1 MPSKGVLLLN
11 VTIFMQVIAPPSEM
25 FWRQMGGHLRKVE
38 TCSAGVTW
46 GIGYDST
53 AWVYT
58 GGWGGSFLKGEIKQS
73 KYFVVHFKCVLQL
86 KQYSQQGT
94 LCTNT

>member
-1 MPSKGVLLLN
+1 
-11 VTIFMQVIAPPSEM
+11 MQVIAQPPEM

-46 GIGYDST
+46 GIGYDNT

-73 KYFVVHFKCVLQL
+73 KYFVV
-86 KQYSQQGT
+86 YY
-94 LCTNT
+94 

>member
-1 MPSKGVLLLN
+1 
-11 VTIFMQVIAPPSEM
+11 
-25 FWRQMGGHLRKVE
+25 MGGHLRKVE

-46 GIGYDST
+46 GIGYDNT

-73 KYFVVHFKCVLQL
+73 KYFVVH
-86 KQYSQQGT
+86 Y
-94 LCTNT
+94 

>member
-1 MPSKGVLLLN
+1 
-11 VTIFMQVIAPPSEM
+11 
-25 FWRQMGGHLRKVE
+25 MGGHLRKVE

-46 GIGYDST
+46 GIGYDNT

-58 GGWGGSFLKGEIKQS
+58 GGWGGSFLKGEIKQG
-73 KYFVVHFKCVLQL
+73 KYFIVHFKCVLQL
-86 KQYSQQGT
+86 KQYNQQSA

>member
-1 MPSKGVLLLN
+1 
-11 VTIFMQVIAPPSEM
+11 MQVIAPPPEM

-46 GIGYDST
+46 GIGYDNA

-58 GGWGGSFLKGEIKQS
+58 GGWGGSFLKGEIKQG
-73 KYFVVHFKCVLQL
+73 KYFIVHFKCVLQL
-86 KQYSQQGT
+86 KQFNQQST

>member
-1 MPSKGVLLLN
+1 
-11 VTIFMQVIAPPSEM
+11 MQVIAPPPEM

-46 GIGYDST
+46 GIGYDNT

-58 GGWGGSFLKGEIKQS
+58 GGWGGSFLKGEIKQG
-73 KYFVVHFKCVLQL
+73 KYFIVHFKCVLQL
-86 KQYSQQGT
+86 KQYNQQSA

>member
-1 MPSKGVLLLN
+1 MLVLFQFIDIKQGCDLLN
-11 VTIFMQVIAPPSEM
+11 VTLFMQVIAPPPEM

-46 GIGYDST
+46 GIGYDNT

-58 GGWGGSFLKGEIKQS
+58 GGWGGSFLKGEIIRVNNMWLH
-73 KYFVVHFKCVLQL
+73 YYHMFQL
-86 KQYSQQGT
+86 NQT
-94 LCTNT
+94 V

>member
-1 MPSKGVLLLN
+1 VIRLLSEA
-11 VTIFMQVIAPPSEM
+11 VSVQVIIPPPDM

-46 GIGYDST
+46 GVGYDNT

-58 GGWGGSFLKGEIKQS
+58 GGWGGSFLKGEINLC
-73 KYFVVHFKCVLQL
+73 KYKNRVLCCP
-86 KQYSQQGT
+86 SPH
-94 LCTNT
+94 N

>member
-1 MPSKGVLLLN
+1 
-11 VTIFMQVIAPPSEM
+11 MQVIAPPPEM

-46 GIGYDST
+46 GIGYDNT

-58 GGWGGSFLKGEIKQS
+58 GGWGGSFLKGEIKQG
-73 KYFVVHFKCVLQL
+73 KYFIVHFKCVLQL
-86 KQYSQQGT
+86 KQYNQRRT
-94 LCTNT
+94 LCTDM